1 MAVYPHERPGW
12 YRDPDDPR
20 KLRYWDGTSWT
31 GRARRQPPWA
41 SRAEALE
48 VGCDDFDR
56 SIEGPVH
63 PRELRQPVASGAWSR
78 EWLTWRGHPPVGAW
92 HRRGSSGGASSGW
105 AARPQPAAKGGQARR
120 PLLALVCL
128 VLVAVAVVV
137 SSVAFM
143 SPYARHEMAVQRA
156 TARADSHFAAL
167 ANADCTAVLP
177 KYRGVLANSV
187 SGPAVAA
194 AASEVD
200 RLRTRLSSLPVSQ
213 LASATVIEWLGAWRH
228 FTDFERRYAAMIGR
242 PWRDG
247 GQVSPHKR
255 VPGATAA
262 VARAR
267 EQAQRWASFADQ
279 FTANLRVTACSL
291 GRPPAA

>member
-12 YRDPDDPR
+12 YRDPDDVR

-48 VGCDDFDR
+48 VGCEDFDR

-78 EWLTWRGHPPVGAW
+78 EWLAWRGHPPIVAW
-92 HRRGSSGGASSGW
+92 HRRGSSGVASTGW
-105 AARPQPAAKGGQARR
+105 AARPQPTAKGGPARR

-156 TARADSHFAAL
+156 TARTDSHFATL
-167 ANADCTAVLP
+167 ANADCHAVLP
-177 KYRGVLANSV
+177 KYREVLARGVN
-187 SGPAVAA
+187 GPAVAVA
-194 AASEVD
+194 ATEVD
-200 RLRTRLSSLPVSQ
+200 RLRTRLSSLRVSQ

-228 FTDFERRYAAMIGR
+228 FTDFERRYAARIGR
-242 PWRDG
+242 PVRDG
-247 GQVSPHKR
+247 GQVSSRKLGSR
-255 VPGATAA
+255 ATAA
-262 VARAR
+262 AARAR
-267 EQAQRWASFADQ
+267 QQADRWASFADQ

-291 GRPPAA
+291 EPSLP